1 VTSTPSSPLLPDGRF
16 VVNGFSRW
24 VLASLE
30 PRPERV
36 PYLRRQVER
45 VLHLWHLEAL
55 AWRVELVV
63 TELAT
68 NAVRHARTLFT
79 VAMTWDGRRLR
90 IEVSDAQPVPPRPA
104 DEPPSPD
111 ATGGRGLLLVE
122 QLTDRWG
129 YDPHERGKTI
139 WCDLLLPAEGS
150 GCTRRRHRW
159 TGAAARRRRRG

>member
-1 VTSTPSSPLLPDGRF
+1 MTSGPPSDSSDQPLSELLPDGRLDMD
-16 VVNGFSRW
+16 GFSRW
-24 VLASLE
+24 VLPSIE

-36 PYLRRQVER
+36 PYLRRQVTR
-45 VLHLWHLEAL
+45 VLHLWRLDVL

-90 IEVSDAQPVPPRPA
+90 IEVSDARPVGPRLR
-104 DEPPSPD
+104 DQLPSAE

-122 QLTDRWG
+122 QLADHWG
-129 YDPHERGKTI
+129 YDPHERGKTF
-139 WCDLLLPAEGS
+139 WCDLTP
-150 GCTRRRHRW
+150 
-159 TGAAARRRRRG
+159 

>member
-1 VTSTPSSPLLPDGRF
+1 MTSTPSSPLLPDGRF

-150 GCTRRRHRW
+150 
-159 TGAAARRRRRG
+159 

>member
-1 VTSTPSSPLLPDGRF
+1 MTSRPPRRLPSSPLPPNTQGAAPDGRL
-16 VVNGFSRW
+16 VMDGFARW
-24 VLASLE
+24 VLPSVE
-30 PRPERV
+30 PRADRV

-45 VLHLWHLEAL
+45 VLHLWRLDEL
-55 AWRVELVV
+55 AWQVELVV

-90 IEVSDAQPVPPRPA
+90 IEVSDAHPVPPEPRDGVPA
-104 DEPPSPD
+104 D

-122 QLTDRWG
+122 QLADRWG

-139 WCDLLLPAEGS
+139 WCDLVPVQE
-150 GCTRRRHRW
+150 
-159 TGAAARRRRRG
+159 

>member
-1 VTSTPSSPLLPDGRF
+1 MNGCEGTIEQVTSRPPPERRPSSPLAVPVDAALPDGRLLMD
-16 VVNGFSRW
+16 GFARW
-24 VLASLE
+24 VLPSIE

-45 VLHLWHLEAL
+45 VLQVWHLEDL

-79 VAMTWDGRRLR
+79 VSMAWDGRRLR
-90 IEVSDAQPVPPRPA
+90 IEVSDAHPVPPRPTDQPPPA
-104 DEPPSPD
+104 DS
-111 ATGGRGLLLVE
+111 TGGRGLLLVE
-122 QLTDRWG
+122 QLADRWG

-139 WCDLLLPAEGS
+139 WCDLVP
-150 GCTRRRHRW
+150 
-159 TGAAARRRRRG
+159 